1 MSVLNQN
8 KAFAFIAVLLVLLFG
23 ALFVYV
29 VQPLQE
35 DRDAAAEQLARKKTE
50 LNALQQR
57 AANEAKNE
65 SGVYVKLDQVRRQ
78 IPEEPYEEL
87 LLRDLRLLETTS
99 GIQMKSLA
107 FQTAEQPISSNKT
120 ENRTEIQSPR
130 TGEEDVFRSV
140 QSLASSPYAPY
151 LYETTVATEFD
162 GSYSRV
168 RGLLEEAETMNRL
181 WHVRNM
187 TIKEK
192 EPWKAVGIG
201 HRDRAVTVKIS
212 FVAYSAPALL
222 DFYKSPLEI
231 DYRPPANQTMPF

>member
-8 KAFAFIAVLLVLLFG
+8 KPFAFVAVFLVLLFG

-29 VQPLQE
+29 VQPLRE
-35 DRDAAAEQLARKKTE
+35 DRVAAEEQLSRKRTV

-57 AANEAKNE
+57 AANEARNE
-65 SGVYVKLDQVRRQ
+65 SGIYVKLDQVRRQ

-120 ENRTEIQSPR
+120 ENRTDDQAEQ
-130 TGEEDVFRSV
+130 TGESEIRSFR
-140 QSLASSPYAPY
+140 SLASSSYAPY

-192 EPWKAVGIG
+192 DPWKAVGIG

-212 FVAYSAPALL
+212 FVVYSAPALL

-231 DYRPPANQTMPF
+231 DYRPPADQTMPF